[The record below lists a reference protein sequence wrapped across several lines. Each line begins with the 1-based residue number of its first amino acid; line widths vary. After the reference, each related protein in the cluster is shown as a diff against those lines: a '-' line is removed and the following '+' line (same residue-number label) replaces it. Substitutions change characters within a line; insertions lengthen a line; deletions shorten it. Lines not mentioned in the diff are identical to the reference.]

1 MKNKVYS
8 FYSLKNRTFIR
19 VSAQNK
25 KHVKLYAKNILHENL
40 QLHEISIRSTVNS
53 QQESIETAYPEIF

>member
-1 MKNKVYS
+1 MKTKVYS
-8 FYSLKNRTFIR
+8 FYSLTKRAFIQ
-19 VSAQNK
+19 VTAQNK

-40 QLHEISIRSTVNS
+40 QLYEISILRTVNS

>member
-1 MKNKVYS
+1 MKTKVYS
-8 FYSLKNRTFIR
+8 FYSLTKRAFVQVT
-19 VSAQNK
+19 AQNK

-40 QLHEISIRSTVNS
+40 QLYEISILRTANS

>member
-1 MKNKVYS
+1 MKTKVYS

-19 VSAQNK
+19 VSAQSK

-40 QLHEISIRSTVNS
+40 QLHEISIRSTANS
-53 QQESIETAYPEIF
+53 QQESIETAYSEIF